1 MLRFT
6 EKNTPH
12 QDPAHKQRPSRRLG
26 AAALEATA
34 MIGAWTVL
42 FVGIFDFGSATLNR
56 NLVSHVARQATRLA
70 IVRGSAAAPE
80 LPVWGPATQ
89 TFKLSDNHPIANT
102 LRPLAGGSATNN
114 YEVSI
119 EWIDGGNDAEQRVR
133 ATVTA
138 RYSSALNFIPGSSNV
153 PLRARSTMP
162 IVH

>member
-1 MLRFT
+1 MLNRIT
-6 EKNTPH
+6 HSNLSQT
-12 QDPAHKQRPSRRLG
+12 RPQHRLG

-42 FVGIFDFGSATLNR
+42 FVGIFDFGSATINR

-102 LRPLAGGSATNN
+102 LRPIAGGSATNN
-114 YEVSI
+114 YTVTI
-119 EWIDGGNDAEQRVR
+119 QWIDGGNDAEQRV
-133 ATVTA
+133 
-138 RYSSALNFIPGSSNV
+138 
-153 PLRARSTMP
+153 LRNRNRQLLLRTQLRP
-162 IVH
+162 R